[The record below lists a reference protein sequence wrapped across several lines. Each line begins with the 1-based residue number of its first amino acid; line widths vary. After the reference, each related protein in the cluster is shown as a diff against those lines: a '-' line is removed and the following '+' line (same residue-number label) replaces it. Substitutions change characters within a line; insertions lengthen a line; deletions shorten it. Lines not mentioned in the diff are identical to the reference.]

1 MTRYSHRAGLA
12 VVAALLGFGGA
23 ALRAGVTGT
32 EATIE
37 TEALGC
43 GDVRMGQANLIADQ
57 PVSGDTFEV
66 SATQDRI
73 DIDYSPSREDF
84 VTQPVHRAEESTA
97 VALTSRVD
105 VDSNFS
111 PMFTVGGYRGYT
123 DYRSVWLD
131 EFYRQLFSGVPGY
144 EPVSPHGLNALAGA
158 RWAYVPGA
166 AFFQSTLI
174 LQDDTVSPGYEPQI
188 GKPLLRG
195 LEHLRTFAVRVSTEN
210 VLTPT
215 LRSLVAVSVT
225 GTTDRERRYTVQ
237 GSLNWAVGERL
248 TLRTV
253 VGEVSEGDEFHSVS
267 GSADLER
274 NWGERWF
281 AGIAVRG
288 YRDGG
293 EVVDPLIPSSAAT
306 ALRTVDVT
314 ASVRWQGERAAFR
327 LEAGP
332 YWTRYEPVGLASSQ
346 FASLYRGR
354 DWRHVE
360 GTTSWTF

>member
-1 MTRYSHRAGLA
+1 MTPQGHRAGLA
-12 VVAALLGFGGA
+12 AVAALLGFGVA
-23 ALRAGVTGT
+23 ALRAEVTGT
-32 EATIE
+32 EATLE

-43 GDVRMGQANLIADQ
+43 GDVRMGQVNLIADQ
-57 PVSGDTFEV
+57 PVSGDQFEV

-73 DIDYSPSREDF
+73 DIDYSPSRKDF

-97 VALTSRVD
+97 MAFTSRID

-144 EPVSPHGLNALAGA
+144 VPVTPHGWDVLAGA

-166 AFFQSTLI
+166 AFLQSTLI

-188 GKPLLRG
+188 GQPLLRG
-195 LEHLRTFAVRVSTEN
+195 LEHLRTFTVRVSTEN

-215 LRSLVAVSVT
+215 VRTLIEASAT

-237 GSLNWAVGERL
+237 GSVNWAVGERL
-248 TLRTV
+248 TLRSV
-253 VGEVSEGDEFHSVS
+253 LAEVSEGDEFHSVS
-267 GSADLER
+267 GSVDLER
-274 NWGERWF
+274 NWSERWF
-281 AGIAVRG
+281 AGIAMRG

-306 ALRTVDVT
+306 ALRTVDLT
-314 ASVRWQGERAAFR
+314 ASLRWQGERAAFR

-332 YWTRYEPVGLASSQ
+332 YWTRYDPVGLASSQ

-360 GTTSWTF
+360 GTMSWNF